1 MRQAGIIFA
10 FCLFTAFYVQGQ
22 VTNLSSFYGNDP
34 KTSLGIATSL
44 AETVI
49 LLEKASEIMAEEK
62 DYSFSV
68 STSGFSSSDT
78 ILELVRIDYE
88 RYHPD
93 QARYVVNLSSGLS
106 ISTYRQLIGETRTA
120 VVRGHY
126 IYDGVY
132 GSLLSS
138 LNFDFQMY
146 IIRNESPEGQE
157 QQYLDFFKETIL
169 LMIENGDVSNFHF
182 YARHI
187 NDAMRQAGLEQ
198 LKDPKWPPQY
208 VDQYM
213 EDRRDLWDSARIDTI
228 GIPEQYFADRYV
240 LYNRCPHPSVDSL
253 CREYAARIRLF
264 NRYDKIAKEQG
275 ITPQEAQY
283 NDIKSSFFRKGYK
296 EIYYMI
302 NYALKHNDEVLLPA
316 LREFVK
322 AHPDYELN
330 DIQRELYGEVH
341 EFIMSNR

>member
-10 FCLFTAFYVQGQ
+10 FCLFTVFCAHGQ
-22 VTNLSSFYGNDP
+22 VTNLGSGLDTGT
-34 KTSLGIATSL
+34 KTSLGLTTNISEA
-44 AETVI
+44 VK
-49 LLEKASEIMAEEK
+49 LLEKVAELMVEEK
-62 DYSFSV
+62 SESLTI
-68 STSGFSSSDT
+68 TSGFSSSDT

-93 QARYVVNLSSGLS
+93 QARYVVNLSKGLS

-157 QQYLDFFKETIL
+157 QQYLDFFKETIH

-187 NDAMRQAGLEQ
+187 NDTMRQAGLEQ
-198 LKDPKWPPQY
+198 LKDPRRPPQY
-208 VDQYM
+208 VEQYM
-213 EDRRDLWDSARIDTI
+213 EDRRNLWDPARIDTA
-228 GIPEQYFADRYV
+228 GIPGQYFADRYV
-240 LYNRCPHPSVDSL
+240 LYNRCPHPGVDSL
-253 CREYAARIRLF
+253 CMEYAARIRLF

-283 NDIKSSFFRKGYK
+283 NDIKSFFSEK
-296 EIYYMI
+296 
-302 NYALKHNDEVLLPA
+302 
-316 LREFVK
+316 
-322 AHPDYELN
+322 
-330 DIQRELYGEVH
+330 DIRR
-341 EFIMSNR
+341 FTT